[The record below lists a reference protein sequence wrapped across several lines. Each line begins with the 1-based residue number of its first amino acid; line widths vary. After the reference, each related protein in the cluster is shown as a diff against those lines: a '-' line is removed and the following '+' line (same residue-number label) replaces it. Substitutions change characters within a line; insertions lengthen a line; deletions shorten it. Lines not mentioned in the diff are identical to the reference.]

1 LSSIKRPDVQGHN
14 YRSVLSGFLRFLFR
28 SGKEVKLKLKLEAKQ
43 QIAEDLHDRLA
54 KSVII
59 VLTDYKGLDV
69 TSINDLRRKLRE
81 SNIEYQVVKNT
92 LLVRAAEDTEVALI
106 KDHFKGP
113 SAVAISYDDPVAPAK
128 VLTQFAKDNGKLEI
142 KVGVLNGKVLDA
154 QAIKALATLP
164 SREVLLAQFL
174 STLNAVPTSFVR
186 VLAEVPRSL
195 VNVLTAIKDQKEAA

>member
-1 LSSIKRPDVQGHN
+1 
-14 YRSVLSGFLRFLFR
+14 
-28 SGKEVKLKLKLEAKQ
+28 LKLEAKQ
-43 QIAEDLHDRLA
+43 QITEDLHDRFA
-54 KSVII
+54 KSAII

-81 SNIEYQVVKNT
+81 SDIEYQVVKNT

-128 VLTQFAKDNGKLEI
+128 VLTQFAKDNNKLEI
-142 KVGVLNGKVLDA
+142 KVGVLNGKVLDL

-164 SREVLLAQFL
+164 SKEVMLAHLL
-174 STLNAVPTSFVR
+174 STINAVPTSFVR

-195 VNVLTAIKDQKEAA
+195 LNVLTAIKDQKEEKEAA